1 MIFSPQDFLGEKALT
16 AIQAKVLPQKDSVDF
31 EFELSDYYCYD
42 SGEYENPGE
51 PGVISM
57 SGSYLLSSKFMQTG
71 ISMNSIYV
79 RSVMEL
85 LQEMADKKQKE
96 QLAKVM
102 KTVTPYM
109 FTGDLYLSTDFS
121 SVSYNLPYL
130 VLANTQKD
138 NQLLFIS
145 VNGNEQN
152 VNLDR
157 FDLIFGKFALNAS
170 AGVDFMPGGKN
181 MTFYVDMTTSSIPYR
196 FQGAISPEAVKVA
209 GDYGTDIEVRFGK
222 NKEISGYTMIENF
235 PVVNEKLSLIL
246 STNTT
251 FAYSQ
256 Q

>member
-1 MIFSPQDFLGEKALT
+1 
-16 AIQAKVLPQKDSVDF
+16 
-31 EFELSDYYCYD
+31 
-42 SGEYENPGE
+42 
-51 PGVISM
+51 
-57 SGSYLLSSKFMQTG
+57 
-71 ISMNSIYV
+71 
-79 RSVMEL
+79 
-85 LQEMADKKQKE
+85 
-96 QLAKVM
+96 
-102 KTVTPYM
+102 M

-235 PVVNEKLSLIL
+235 PVVYEKLSLIL

-256 Q
+256 QNGPEIHIERFEVEETDASSAYNPKLTLSGNGTKYGMQLNSISYTDLYSTLQGQADVTVNINDGLFDSVGLNASLKDSSGSGEGVIFDGIVSVNQPMP